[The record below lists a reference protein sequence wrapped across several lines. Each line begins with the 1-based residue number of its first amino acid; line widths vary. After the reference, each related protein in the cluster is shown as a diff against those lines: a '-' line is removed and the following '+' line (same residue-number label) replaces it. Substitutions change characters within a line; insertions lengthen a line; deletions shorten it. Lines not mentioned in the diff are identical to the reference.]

1 MSKKVWTLIKIF
13 KVSILV
19 GFHTLIDELGG
30 YYTTKSRLH
39 QALQDMLPVS
49 TSAKRDDDGPETK
62 KYRQYK
68 NDYAKQLL
76 FDATQENLSKNMF
89 A

>member
-1 MSKKVWTLIKIF
+1 MSKKVWKLINIF
-13 KVSILV
+13 KVSILL
-19 GFHTLIDELGG
+19 GFHTLIDKLGG
-30 YYTTKSRLH
+30 YYTKKSLH

-49 TSAKRDDDGPETK
+49 SSAKRKDDGPETK

-68 NDYAKQLL
+68 NDYVKQLL

>member
-1 MSKKVWTLIKIF
+1 M
-13 KVSILV
+13 
-19 GFHTLIDELGG
+19 H
-30 YYTTKSRLH
+30 
-39 QALQDMLPVS
+39 PVS

-76 FDATQENLSKNMF
+76 FNATEENLRKNMF

>member
-1 MSKKVWTLIKIF
+1 
-13 KVSILV
+13 
-19 GFHTLIDELGG
+19 
-30 YYTTKSRLH
+30 
-39 QALQDMLPVS
+39 MLLVS
-49 TSAKRDDDGPETK
+49 TSAKRDDDAPETK

-68 NDYAKQLL
+68 NDYAKHLL

>member
-1 MSKKVWTLIKIF
+1 MLI
-13 KVSILV
+13 

-49 TSAKRDDDGPETK
+49 TSAKRDDDGPENK

-68 NDYAKQLL
+68 NDYVKQLL